1 MNIGLQSLSLTNEPC
16 TRVETLSF
24 LLSTNNPLASL
35 SSLYHHQQ
43 HKQSAYHLF
52 IEGRYYRR
60 EE

>member
-1 MNIGLQSLSLTNEPC
+1 LTNEPC